1 MTQSKSNSIQ
11 KNAET
16 VHNFVWTGRND
27 LEDGTL
33 GTRVHHITKQV
44 QSSDLSNELTD
55 GAIALVGFA
64 SDAGVAR
71 NKGRVGAK
79 QAPNL
84 IRQALANMAWH
95 SDAHIADLGD
105 IECNDGQ
112 LEVSQKQC
120 ASVIANALAT
130 NKVITLGGGHEVAW
144 ASFQGL
150 AEHLH
155 KVENLDKAER
165 LDKDQP
171 EQKPKIGIVNF
182 DAHFDL
188 REFESDIAD
197 VKPSSGTPFNQIS
210 DYCHKHQWPFQYAC
224 LGVSAASN
232 TKALF
237 NKADQLGVWY
247 EHDRNM
253 TQVNQVAQLIKL
265 QKFIT
270 ECDYLYLTI
279 DLDVFPA
286 ATAPGVSAP
295 AARGVSYEALAPF
308 LEQIFKH
315 SEKLIIADIAE
326 YNPDYDIDGQTARLA
341 ARLCWDIASA
351 MASD

>member
-1 MTQSKSNSIQ
+1 MTQSNSNGIQ
-11 KNAET
+11 KNSKT

-27 LEDGTL
+27 LEDGAL
-33 GTRVHHITKQV
+33 GTRVHHITSQV
-44 QSSDLSNELTD
+44 QSNELTD
-55 GAIALVGFA
+55 CAIALVGFA

-112 LEVSQKQC
+112 LEVNQKQC
-120 ASVIANALAT
+120 ASVIANALST

-155 KVENLDKAER
+155 KAER
-165 LDKDQP
+165 LQKDQP

-210 DYCHKHQWPFQYAC
+210 DYCQTHQWPFHYAC

-265 QKFIT
+265 QKFIAN
-270 ECDYLYLTI
+270 CDYLYLTI

-308 LEQIFKH
+308 LEQIFQH